1 LLISSV
7 LLLGDRM
14 SPKLIV
20 GGLLELLAV
29 TGDERLLESLL
40 LHLVV
45 VIKFLPEALVR
56 ISAR

>member
-1 LLISSV
+1 M